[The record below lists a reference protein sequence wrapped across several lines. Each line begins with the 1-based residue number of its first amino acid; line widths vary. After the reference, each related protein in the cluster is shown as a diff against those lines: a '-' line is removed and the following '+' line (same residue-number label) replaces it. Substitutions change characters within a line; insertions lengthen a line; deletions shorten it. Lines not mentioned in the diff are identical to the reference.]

1 MKIDAKK
8 IYKNKYLIATLIFIL
23 LILFF
28 DDNNLIKRFALSN
41 EKQNLESQIDFYENE
56 ITESNRKY
64 LELKNDEKHLEK
76 FAREEYFMKKKDE
89 DIYIIVE
96 KKDED

>member
-1 MKIDAKK
+1 MKIEAKN
-8 IYKNKYLIATLIFIL
+8 IYKNEYLIAAVIFLLI
-23 LILFF
+23 ILFF

-41 EKQNLESQIDFYENE
+41 EKQNLKSQIDFYENE
-56 ITESNRKY
+56 INESNRKY

-76 FAREEYFMKKKDE
+76 FAREEYFMKKNDE

-96 KKDED
+96 KKDN

>member
-1 MKIDAKK
+1 MKFEIKN
-8 IYKNKYLIATLIFIL
+8 IYKNKYLIAIVIFIL
-23 LILFF
+23 IILFF
-28 DDNNLIKRFALSN
+28 DDNNLIKRFSLGS
-41 EKQNLESQIDFYENE
+41 EKHELESQIEFYENE
-56 ITESNRKY
+56 IKESNRKY

-96 KKDED
+96 KDD

>member
-1 MKIDAKK
+1 MKVEAKN
-8 IYKNKYLIATLIFIL
+8 IYKNKYIIAIVIFIL
-23 LILFF
+23 IILFF
-28 DDNNLIKRFALSN
+28 DDNNLIKRLNLST
-41 EKQNLESQIDFYENE
+41 EKQDLQTQIDFYGAE
-56 ITESNRKY
+56 IKESNRKY

-96 KKDED
+96 KD